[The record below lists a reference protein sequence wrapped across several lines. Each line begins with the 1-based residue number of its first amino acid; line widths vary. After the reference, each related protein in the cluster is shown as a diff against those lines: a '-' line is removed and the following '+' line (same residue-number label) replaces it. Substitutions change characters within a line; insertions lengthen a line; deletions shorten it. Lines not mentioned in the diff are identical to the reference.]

1 MTAAR
6 VLTQYRGPL
15 TIEQVAAG
23 MNAAIG
29 NARRLAQDARTTRQR
44 TVSYSSVPEVGT
56 LNSGTERS
64 GMRFASGSVID

>member
-6 VLTQYRGPL
+6 ALTRYRGPL

-23 MNAAIG
+23 MNAATA

-44 TVSYSSVPEVGT
+44 TVSYSSVPEAEPST
-56 LNSGTERS
+56 PALQE
-64 GMRFASGSVID
+64 AA